1 MGMELDLRRVELSA
15 ICTIGELYVD
25 GEFECYT
32 LEDAVRDR
40 KIPGETAIPPG
51 RYQVVLNWSPRFKRI
66 LPLLVDVPGFEG
78 VRIHPGNTAADTEGC
93 ILVGRVRGASAVFQS
108 RDAFDALFLKLEAAT
123 IVGREIWIEVR
134 NVT

>member
-1 MGMELDLRRVELSA
+1 MGMELDLRRVELSSV
-15 ICTIGELYVD
+15 CTIGELYVD

-40 KIPGETAIPPG
+40 KIPGETAIPAG
-51 RYQVVLNWSPRFKRI
+51 RYQVILSWSPRFRRI

-78 VRIHPGNTAADTEGC
+78 IRIHPGNTAADTEGC
-93 ILVGRVRGASAVFQS
+93 ILVGQARGAAAVFQS
-108 RDAFDALFLKLEAAT
+108 RGAFEGLFLKLEAAT
-123 IVGREIWIEVR
+123 IVGREIWITIR

>member
-51 RYQVVLNWSPRFKRI
+51 RYQVVLNWSPRFRRI

-93 ILVGRVRGASAVFQS
+93 ILVGHARGAAAVFQS
-108 RDAFDALFLKLEAAT
+108 RAAFEGLFLKLEAAT
-123 IVGREIWIEVR
+123 IVGREIWITVR

>member
-93 ILVGRVRGASAVFQS
+93 ILVGRVRDAAAVFQS
-108 RDAFDALFLKLEAAT
+108 KDAFDGLFLKLEAAT
-123 IVGREIWIEVR
+123 IVGREIWITVR